1 MIPGRGAG
9 WNTPAASACFPNGGR
24 DDTGAGKSGMAV
36 ASGERRAVRWW
47 RYGALGA
54 TSLIVLLS
62 GCALNDPGDTQADD
76 EGREISEVQQ
86 PATAAGCTAT
96 ISGPTAGV
104 YGEDLHLTASAQCN
118 TGPAEVQWYHR
129 GDCAYFVVQPYST
142 SPTLDYPVN
151 SMIINQFYALV
162 RVAGTTSVPDRSN
175 DLTIKTV
182 DNTPQCTSV
191 KITAPHG
198 NQTLHTGLPQTLTAR
213 ATCPE
218 GSVAEYQFWVK
229 PSGASDWTM
238 LPGYTT
244 TSSSWTPPSSGSWA
258 IKAVVRTTGSH
269 VHYQIGAES
278 VTINAMP

>member
-1 MIPGRGAG
+1 MESIQS
-9 WNTPAASACFPNGGR
+9 PAQISSSIHITLSAEPLLVQSTILEHG
-24 DDTGAGKSGMAV
+24 T
-36 ASGERRAVRWW
+36 ERRAIRGW
-47 RYGALGA
+47 RHGALGA

-62 GCALNDPGDTQADD
+62 GCALNDPEDAQAGD
-76 EGREISEVQQ
+76 EGRDVSEVQQ
-86 PATAAGCTAT
+86 PGTAAVCTAT

-118 TGPAEVQWYHR
+118 SGPAEVQWYHR

-142 SPTLDYPVN
+142 SPALDYPVN
-151 SMIINQFYALV
+151 SMLINEFYALV
-162 RVAGTTSVPDRSN
+162 RVAGTTAVPDRSN
-175 DLTIKTV
+175 DLVIKTL

-191 KITAPHG
+191 KIASPLG
-198 NQTLHTGLPQTLTAR
+198 GQTLQAGQPQTLTAR
-213 ATCPE
+213 ATCPA

-229 PSGASDWTM
+229 PSGAADWTM

-269 VHYQIGAES
+269 VRYQIASGS
-278 VTINAMP
+278 VTINATP